1 LEKIPNIVLQVV
13 CNTQK
18 MVCNVCV
25 GQLGGDDD
33 GGQFKKSSLNHELKT
48 KQILQKS
55 MFIMQ
60 CVQMTP

>member
-1 LEKIPNIVLQVV
+1 
-13 CNTQK
+13 
-18 MVCNVCV
+18 MFCNVCV

-55 MFIMQ
+55 VLIMQ
-60 CVQMTP
+60 CVQMIPYFIGDFV